1 MMLTFTIENV
11 PNLPD
16 GGPLSFS
23 VNGKRGF
30 DLGRDTHLDWTL
42 PDPELIISSK
52 HCEVRYYD
60 NAYWL
65 HDLST
70 NGTFVNGSQTRMV
83 EPYRLRNGDRLV
95 IGRYIVAVKVEG
107 ADAEPQLPIAGSS
120 KPASASEW
128 WTTDGEIAP
137 PIDPRELKIHAPQPR
152 QPDFLDWAYKPQ
164 GFVPDP
170 NAQHEAPP
178 AWQEDDSWISPP
190 PQVAPSNSQPVP
202 PPAPVTPKP
211 QTPPVPPTPAAPQPA
226 ARTEDEP
233 AAKNIADIIRAEAQA
248 AALAQARVEAARQA
262 ALNADGVHDDR
273 TLSQPRPP
281 AQSSAP
287 KPQTPPAAPARKQP
301 ASAQSADFVQRFAQA
316 AGIPPEAL
324 SQCDPEELAATLGGL
339 MREISSDVMQLLRAR
354 YEAKRLARSADQ
366 TMIEAKAN
374 NPLKF
379 SPTPQDAL
387 AVMFGPP
394 TTQYLNA
401 APAFRQAFDDL
412 KSHQIATLSAMQGA
426 VSMLVEDLD
435 PVQIEADAKSEGGL
449 SNMLSSR
456 KARMWDTFVA
466 RWSAKAQLH
475 ENGLLGAFMFY
486 FPQCYDRSKSD

>member
-11 PNLPD
+11 TNLPD

-23 VNGKRGF
+23 VSGKRGF

-42 PDPELIISSK
+42 PDPEYVISGK
-52 HCEVRYYD
+52 HCEVRFYD
-60 NAYWL
+60 DAYWL
-65 HDLST
+65 HDLSR
-70 NGTFVNGSQTRMV
+70 NGTFINGSQTRMV

-107 ADAEPQLPIAGSS
+107 ANEQQLPIAGS
-120 KPASASEW
+120 KPASSSEW
-128 WTTDGEIAP
+128 WSSEGEIAP
-137 PIDPRELKIHAPQPR
+137 PIDPRDLKMHAPQPR
-152 QPDFLDWAYKPQ
+152 QPDFLDWAVKPQ
-164 GFVPDP
+164 GFMPDP
-170 NAQHEAPP
+170 NAQREPLP
-178 AWQEDDSWISPP
+178 GWQEDDNWISAAPPLKDQPETPSRFPSAPSAPP
-190 PQVAPSNSQPVP
+190 PQP
-202 PPAPVTPKP
+202 PEP
-211 QTPPVPPTPAAPQPA
+211 PAAPVPSVKA
-226 ARTEDEP
+226 DAGEP
-233 AAKNIADIIRAEAQA
+233 AKNIADIIRAEAQA
-248 AALAQARVEAARQA
+248 AALAQSRVEAARQA
-262 ALNADGVHDDR
+262 SQTADDGSHDDK
-273 TLSQPRPP
+273 TLARPRPP
-281 AQSSAP
+281 ARGADTDRSAQP
-287 KPQTPPAAPARKQP
+287 VTPAAPRRPVNSGQ
-301 ASAQSADFVQRFAQA
+301 ASGFVQRFAEA
-316 AGIPPEAL
+316 AGIPQEAL
-324 SQCDPEELAATLGGL
+324 SQCDPDELAAILGGL
-339 MREISSDVMQLLRAR
+339 MREISGDVMQLLRAR

-394 TTQYLNA
+394 TAQYLNA

-449 SNMLSSR
+449 GTMLSSR

-466 RWSAKAQLH
+466 RWNAKAHLH

-486 FPQCYDRSKSD
+486 FPQCYDRGKAD